1 MYEMLSIVVSFILGI
16 TPSFGNGPGTIN
28 QLSPFRVSG
37 GRVELSSTT
46 AGFRIPS
53 LASLDCI
60 GTDADGDFGAGTCTG
75 GEGSSF
81 AYLFPSDATSTAL
94 NFTGG
99 LSLNS
104 WKTSTSTIVCKESA
118 FCQYTTIQSAIDA
131 GWTSIF
137 VKNGVYSEQI
147 NLSAAKTQIVGES
160 LNAIIQCN
168 GITQSPCVTA
178 DTDEFKIA
186 NLTIRETN
194 GVWSGTGIDFSNT
207 ALGLIDG
214 VRINNFA
221 TSTRAVDSTSNTFYN
236 KIQNSTFFNPKTCIE
251 LSGSQANANWS
262 AWNRCRPA
270 QVSGTGF
277 GVYLSDVR
285 GFTSVADDFEGT
297 TTSNGV
303 TGIYVDATSREI
315 SFTNPWVEANQTGI
329 NIASGANRVT
339 FTGGSITSNGTDIT
353 DNGTNTIFINT
364 SDTGVLVNKFGY
376 ASTTALNVGS
386 DFVADLDGAGL
397 TLSAAGVLSATLG
410 TAIDISGET
419 NLTGGLGLTLTDDD
433 MACDTAT
440 GAVFGCLSAA
450 DFTTFNNKVSST
462 SIDTVGEL
470 QTLVGGQNILLETEI
485 DACSELL
492 ALLDDETGTCGG
504 AVFSVGPTL
513 TGVTTMANAST
524 TLFSTS
530 YASSTQWNGGG
541 LTDCDTA
548 ATSKLLWDATTMRF
562 SCGTDQNSG
571 GGGGGSV
578 ATSTSETSGYVAY
591 WSSTSATPAT
601 LGSDSGLLYDDAS
614 DILDINTLRLL
625 NETVR
630 TKNSTGDNAGGAL
643 NILAG
648 SGDSSSGNADG
659 GILSLFGGDGAAT
672 SGNGGNIVI
681 TAGSAIGTGSNGR
694 IVLSSNASSTLFSA
708 NYASSTSLFAGTLTI
723 PNLTSALLL
732 TNGSGVLAEYAGS
745 SCTNQSVTAISALG
759 VATCTTINGS
769 YLDLTA
775 NYAWTGTH
783 DFGGGVLEI
792 PNGSNPTV
800 DAIGETALDTT
811 ANEFLFATS
820 TSNDPAVIKPWIEK
834 GFTFGTSTQ
843 GSGTTTKAWYIPSAA
858 GYVDQIVCHTNSFM
872 RVLIKD
878 EAGNRMNDL
887 VASSTEG
894 VVKLSTNNAF
904 TAYEPLLADIGT
916 TTNIAANVYG
926 VCTARIYFTRN

>member
-1 MYEMLSIVVSFILGI
+1 MPFLAIPAVAVLLFFGVNADWNYAVNPEDGPTVGALSVLKVSQGGTGAASFTEGECIVGHG
-16 TPSFGNGPGTIN
+16 TGPLTSQACG
-28 QLSPFRVSG
+28 
-37 GRVELSSTT
+37 
-46 AGFRIPS
+46 
-53 LASLDCI
+53 
-60 GTDADGDFGAGTCTG
+60 G
-75 GEGSSF
+75 GEGNFF
-81 AYLFPSDATSTAL
+81 AYPFPAGATSSPV

-104 WKTSTSTIVCKESA
+104 WKTSTSTVVCKESA

-168 GITQSPCVTA
+168 GVTQSPCVTA

-285 GFTSVADDFEGT
+285 GFTSIADDFEGT

-329 NIASGANRVT
+329 NVASGANRVT

-353 DNGTNTIFINT
+353 DNGTNTVFINT

-376 ASTTALNVGS
+376 ASTTALNVGA

-524 TLFSTS
+524 TLFSSS
-530 YASSTQWNGGG
+530 YASSTRWAGGG
-541 LTDCDTA
+541 LADCDADGQTV
-548 ATSKLLWDATTMRF
+548 SYDITTMQF
-562 SCGTDQNSG
+562 GCGDDDG
-571 GGGGGSV
+571 GAGGTPGGN
-578 ATSTSETSGYVAY
+578 TTEIQFN
-591 WSSTSATPAT
+591 
-601 LGSDSGLLYDDAS
+601 DAGAFAGDTALVWDKDS
-614 DILDINTLRLL
+614 DILSLSNLRLL
-625 NETVR
+625 SGTVR
-630 TKNSTGDNAGGAL
+630 ITPSSGDVAGGSLDVLAGNGDSVSGNANGGAL
-643 NILAG
+643 NLTAG
-648 SGDSSSGNADG
+648 S
-659 GILSLFGGDGAAT
+659 GAAT
-672 SGNGGNIVI
+672 SGDGGNVVI
-681 TAGSAIGTGSNGR
+681 TPGSPLGTGVSGR
-694 IVLSSNASSTLFSA
+694 IILDGNASSTLFSA
-708 NYASSTSLFAGTLTI
+708 NYASSTKWWGGGLLSTCASGSFLTWTAGVFGCDTDDNTTYTAGDNLTLTGTDFDLDAS
-723 PNLTSALLL
+723 LTGLTGIVSTGLL
-732 TNGSGVLAEYAGS
+732 
-745 SCTNQSVTAISALG
+745 
-759 VATCTTINGS
+759 
-769 YLDLTA
+769 
-775 NYAWTGTH
+775 
-783 DFGGGVLEI
+783 DFGGSVLEI
-792 PNGSNPTV
+792 SNGTNPTADDV
-800 DAIGETALDTT
+800 GELAHDTT
-811 ANEFLFATS
+811 DNQLILDDLVVAKGTNKIWSATIASTSPAFISGGLMPFPIQLDGYTITAIRCYVVSGTSKVIAVEDASANSSEDITCGTTATS
-820 TSNDPAVIKPWIEK
+820 DDGSITNASYTAAELGNIDFGASTGAVDYVSISV
-834 GFTFGTSTQ
+834 FGT
-843 GSGTTTKAWYIPSAA
+843 W
-858 GYVDQIVCHTNSFM
+858 
-872 RVLIKD
+872 
-878 EAGNRMNDL
+878 
-887 VASSTEG
+887 
-894 VVKLSTNNAF
+894 
-904 TAYEPLLADIGT
+904 
-916 TTNIAANVYG
+916 
-926 VCTARIYFTRN
+926 ARE